1 MDTNYIN
8 IIKGAFIKNI
18 VKIIVVGIVC
28 SIALVCEKSFTT
40 DFVVESGDLI
50 QTKIIKVNDPN
61 DSPLSDKSV
70 DYRGI
75 MYTNYNLDSL
85 INDQKNGFRFDNLNL
100 EWEKLSKIEKLDFLR
115 KVIVIHAFRNG
126 IYEIVLRISKDTPKN
141 VDYLNA
147 NGQNFIN
154 AFVDVSN
161 NTINGLRPGTQIEI
175 LSQDSAEP
183 EYKPLPQAAILVK
196 YGIVG
201 FILGEILSFLV
212 VSVVALGKKK

>member
-75 MYTNYNLDSL
+75 APNRNISRYPKQLY
-85 INDQKNGFRFDNLNL
+85 
-100 EWEKLSKIEKLDFLR
+100 WLSM
-115 KVIVIHAFRNG
+115 A
-126 IYEIVLRISKDTPKN
+126 
-141 VDYLNA
+141 
-147 NGQNFIN
+147 
-154 AFVDVSN
+154 
-161 NTINGLRPGTQIEI
+161 
-175 LSQDSAEP
+175 
-183 EYKPLPQAAILVK
+183 
-196 YGIVG
+196 
-201 FILGEILSFLV
+201 
-212 VSVVALGKKK
+212 